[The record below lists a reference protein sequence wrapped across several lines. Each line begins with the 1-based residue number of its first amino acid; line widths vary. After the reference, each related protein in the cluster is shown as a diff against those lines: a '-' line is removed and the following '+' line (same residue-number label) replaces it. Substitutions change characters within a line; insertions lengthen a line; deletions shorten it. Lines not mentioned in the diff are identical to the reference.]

1 LSTSQFWSHVTRAT
15 ASIIQKNQEKEYV
28 LVKVLVSDNLA
39 EEGLEVFRQARGIEL
54 IEKPGLSPGDLLEI
68 IDQVDGLAIRSM
80 TKVTADVIAKATNLR
95 VIGRAGIGVDNVD
108 VNAATARGIAVLNTP
123 EGNNIT
129 TAEHAIALLVSLA
142 RHIPQATASM
152 KAGKWE
158 KKKFSGME
166 LYNRTLAVV
175 GLGNIGRIVALR
187 AKALGMKVVAY
198 DPFTTPERARQLDI
212 ELVDNFDEVL
222 GRADAI
228 TVHVPKTKDTLGL
241 LNAAAFAKARKGL
254 LVINA
259 ARGGIVDETDLLAA
273 LESGQVGG
281 AALDVFVE
289 EPPPADHPLLKH
301 DNVICTPHLGA
312 STEQAQI
319 NVSVAVAEQIR
330 DFLLDDVVRN
340 AINVPSISPELL
352 SQVGPFLRLGEQL
365 GRFQGQLCPGAI
377 DQVEVEYSGE
387 VADLNVAPITIAVLK
402 GILESVRDGVNMVN
416 APTVAQE
423 IGLKVIESKVSLQ
436 KDFGSLVTVRV
447 RGCEDRLI
455 AGTIFHGGQPR
466 IVRIDD
472 FMLEAIPE
480 GPTIFIQNHDQAGVV
495 GNVGTILGE
504 GGLNI
509 SRMQLALVPER
520 NQAAMLVNVDDSP
533 TDEIMERL
541 RRSPHMITAQLV
553 EL

>member
-1 LSTSQFWSHVTRAT
+1 MDD
-15 ASIIQKNQEKEYV
+15 KERP

-39 EEGLEVFRQARGIEL
+39 AEGLEVLRQARGIEV
-54 IEKPGLSPGDLLEI
+54 IERPGMTPSELLEAI
-68 IDQVDGLAIRSM
+68 RDVDGLAIRSG
-80 TKVTADVIAKATNLR
+80 TNVTAEVIAAADKLR

-108 VNAATARGIAVLNTP
+108 VSAATDRGIAVLNTP

-129 TAEHAIALLVSLA
+129 TAEHAIALLVALA

-158 KKKFSGME
+158 KKKFQGME

-187 AKALGMKVVAY
+187 GKALGMKVIAY
-198 DPFTTPERARQLDI
+198 DPFTTLERARKLDI
-212 ELVDNFDEVL
+212 ELVADFDEVL
-222 GRADAI
+222 ARADAI
-228 TVHVPKTKDTLGL
+228 TVHVPKTKDTVGL
-241 LNAAAFAKARKGL
+241 LNREAFAKARKGL

-259 ARGGIVDETDLLAA
+259 ARGGIVDEEALLEA

-281 AALDVFVE
+281 AGLDVFVE
-289 EPPPADHPLLKH
+289 EPPPPDHPLLSHEK
-301 DNVICTPHLGA
+301 VICTPHLGA

-319 NVSVAVAEQIR
+319 NVSVAVAEQIC
-330 DFLLDDVVRN
+330 DYLLNGIVRN

-352 SQVGPFLRLGEQL
+352 SEVGPFLRLAEKL

-377 DQVEVEYSGE
+377 DQVEVEYAGE
-387 VADLNVAPITIAVLK
+387 VSDLNVAPITIAVLK
-402 GILESVRDGVNMVN
+402 GILESVREGVNMVN
-416 APTVAQE
+416 APNVAQE
-423 IGLKVIESKVSLQ
+423 IGLKVIESKVTLP
-436 KDFGSLVTVRV
+436 KDFASLVSVRV

-466 IVRIDD
+466 IVRIDE

-480 GPTIFIQNHDQAGVV
+480 GPTIFIQNHDEAGVV

-509 SRMQLALVPER
+509 SRMQLALLPDR
-520 NQAAMLVNVDDSP
+520 KQAAMLVNVDAVPS
-533 TDEIMERL
+533 DEIMERL
-541 RRSPHMITAQLV
+541 RQSPHMITAQLV
-553 EL
+553 LL

>member
-1 LSTSQFWSHVTRAT
+1 M
-15 ASIIQKNQEKEYV
+15 I
-28 LVKVLVSDNLA
+28 KVLVSDNLA
-39 EEGLEVFRQARGIEL
+39 TEGLEVLRQARGIEV
-54 IEKPGLSPGDLLEI
+54 IEKSGLSHAELLEAI
-68 IDQVDGLAIRSM
+68 SDVDGLAIRSG
-80 TKVTADVIAKATNLR
+80 TKVTADVIAAADKLR

-108 VNAATARGIAVLNTP
+108 VAAATERGIAVLNTP

-158 KKKFSGME
+158 KKKFKGME
-166 LYNRTLAVV
+166 LFNRTLAVI

-198 DPFTTPERARQLDI
+198 DPFTSLERAQQLDI
-212 ELVDNFDEVL
+212 ELLEDFDEVL
-222 GRADAI
+222 ARADAI
-228 TVHVPKTKDTLGL
+228 TVHVPKTKDTIGL
-241 LNAAAFAKARKGL
+241 LNGEAFAKARKGL

-259 ARGGIVDETDLLAA
+259 ARGGIVDEGSLLEA

-281 AALDVFVE
+281 AGLDVFVE

-301 DNVICTPHLGA
+301 ERVICTPHLGA

-319 NVSVAVAEQIR
+319 NVSVAVAEQIC
-330 DFLLDDVVRN
+330 DYLLNDVVRN

-352 SQVGPFLRLGEQL
+352 GEVGPYLRLGEKL
-365 GRFQGQLCPGAI
+365 GCFHGQLCPGAI
-377 DQVEVEYSGE
+377 EQVEVEYAGE
-387 VADLNVAPITIAVLK
+387 VAELNVAPITIAVLK
-402 GILESVRDGVNMVN
+402 GILEPVRDSVNMVN
-416 APTVAQE
+416 APSIAQE
-423 IGLKVIESKVSLQ
+423 VGLKVIESKASLPE
-436 KDFGSLVTVRV
+436 DFASLVTVRV

-455 AGTIFHGGQPR
+455 PGTIFHGGQPR

-480 GPTIFIQNHDQAGVV
+480 GPTIFLQNHDEAGVV

-504 GGLNI
+504 GKLNI

-520 NQAAMLVNVDDSP
+520 NQAAMLVNVDSMP
-533 TDEIMERL
+533 TEEIMERL
-541 RRSPHMITAQLV
+541 RQSPHMITAQLM